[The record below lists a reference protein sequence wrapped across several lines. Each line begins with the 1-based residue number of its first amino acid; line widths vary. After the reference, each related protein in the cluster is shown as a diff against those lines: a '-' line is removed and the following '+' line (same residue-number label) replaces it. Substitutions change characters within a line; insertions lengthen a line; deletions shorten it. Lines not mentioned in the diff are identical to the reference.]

1 MHRWP
6 PETGVEVCGMWISS
20 HKLRLRRWCLNW
32 NGSLQRS
39 RNMTDL
45 FWMFFWNMRTRIKM
59 LVVQQTQEILL
70 FLCSCKGP
78 WSLFSF
84 TSHLATNYMRFCAW
98 GQDMDCL
105 QVATKSV
112 EFDKFTR
119 WLIVPWASSANPF
132 FHGNSKYQEDLR
144 KIAIPRQAF
153 GDFRVSMKIWCNSMP
168 ASMAWCTLSLYSL
181 SPCIAWTDM
190 LKET

>member
-1 MHRWP
+1 MGEGWGLQFLSYQGKSNLKENNNFAFHMHRWP
-6 PETGVEVCGMWISS
+6 PETGAEVCGMWISS
-20 HKLRLRRWCLNW
+20 HKLRLRRWYLNW

-59 LVVQQTQEILL
+59 LVVRQTQEILL

-119 WLIVPWASSANPF
+119 WLIVPWASSADPF
-132 FHGNSKYQEDLR
+132 IHGNSQYQED
-144 KIAIPRQAF
+144 QE
-153 GDFRVSMKIWCNSMP
+153 DCNSQ
-168 ASMAWCTLSLYSL
+168 ASIQRFQSIYEDLM
-181 SPCIAWTDM
+181 
-190 LKET
+190 